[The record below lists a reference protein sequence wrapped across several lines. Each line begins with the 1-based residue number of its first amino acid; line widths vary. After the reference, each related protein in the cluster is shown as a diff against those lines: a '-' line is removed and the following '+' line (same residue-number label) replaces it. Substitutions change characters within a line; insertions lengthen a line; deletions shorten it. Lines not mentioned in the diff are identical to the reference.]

1 MPVAEDRLSRRSYLK
16 FAGAAAVTTGI
27 AGCTGGDGGDTP
39 TETHH
44 EDTHSPTPTDTE
56 EPTATPPTDLQVG
69 ITMGNMD
76 SGLDPQDHAET
87 NTNIVVRQGYEPVLW
102 RDPEGAIVE
111 GLATQWERLEEGKA
125 AQFTLRDGVT
135 FHNGDPLTAE
145 DVAFSIRR
153 IAFEDVGFASP
164 QAGDLGNPASVE
176 AGDGEV
182 TVRYDPLNPIPFALF
197 SVNGDVMQKS
207 WVEEN
212 DRDFINQNLNGT
224 GPFTLSSYD
233 SGNEVVFDRNED
245 YWGGAAEVGG
255 VTLNASTESSTRVNR
270 LLAEESHI
278 VTNVPPQEVSRVNGS
293 DVASIK
299 AVPSTRVIFLFMK
312 YDVEPFSSQKFRQA
326 MNYAVD
332 VESIIENVLNGFG
345 APSSQPTLPAFT
357 GHNPDLDP
365 YGYDPDRA
373 EQLVEE
379 SGHAGVEITLQ
390 TPIGRYLKDVEI
402 AQAAAEQISQ
412 LSNVTCDVEQ
422 RDFGAYVQDLLV
434 PVEEMEVDFGLLG
447 WGNGEFDASLTISP
461 LLVSDT
467 VLTTYENEEVD
478 SLMEQARGTADPDE
492 RDQILQDIN
501 AILHEEA
508 PWVFMHQQFS
518 VYGVSNA
525 IDWTPR
531 ADEHIDPYRASP
543 N

>member
-1 MPVAEDRLSRRSYLK
+1 MPADPDRLSRRSYLK
-16 FAGAAAVTTGI
+16 FAGAAAATASI

-39 TETHH
+39 TDEPPET
-44 EDTHSPTPTDTE
+44 DTPTE
-56 EPTATPPTDLQVG
+56 EPTSTPPTDFQVG

-87 NTNIVVRQGYEPVLW
+87 NTNIVVRQGYETLLD
-102 RDPEGAIVE
+102 RDPEGAIIE
-111 GLATQWERLEEGKA
+111 GLSNEWHREQEGQA
-125 AQFTLRDGVT
+125 ARFVLRDGVA

-153 IAFEDVGFASP
+153 IEFEDVGFSSP
-164 QAGDLGNPASVE
+164 QAGDLGGPSSAE

-182 TVRYDPLNPIPFALF
+182 TFMYDPLNPIPFAQF
-197 SVNGDVMQKS
+197 SVNGDIMQQS

-212 DRDFINQNLNGT
+212 SRDFINQNLNGT

-233 SGNEVVFDRNED
+233 SGNEVVFDRNPD
-245 YWGGAAEVGG
+245 YWGGEAAVGG
-255 VTLNASTESSTRVNR
+255 VTLNSSTESSTRVNR
-270 LLAEESHI
+270 LLAEESDI
-278 VTNVPPQEVSRVNGS
+278 VTNVPPQEVSRVNDS
-293 DVASIK
+293 DVASIE

-312 YDVEPFSSQKFRQA
+312 YDVEPFSSVEFRRA

-365 YGYDPDRA
+365 YGHDPDQA

-402 AQAAAEQISQ
+402 AQAAAEQINQ
-412 LSNVTCDVEQ
+412 LSNVSCDVEQ

-434 PVEEMEVDFGLLG
+434 PVDEMEVDFGLLG
-447 WGNGEFDASLTISP
+447 WGNAEFDASLTISP

-467 VLTTYENEEVD
+467 VLTTYEDEEVD
-478 SLMEQARGTADPDE
+478 QLMDQAASTADPDE
-492 RDQILQDIN
+492 RESLLQEAN
-501 AILHEEA
+501 AVLRDAA

-525 IDWTPR
+525 IDWSPR

>member
-1 MPVAEDRLSRRSYLK
+1 MPGEEDRLSRRSYLK
-16 FAGAAAVTTGI
+16 FAGAAAVTAGL

-44 EDTHSPTPTDTE
+44 EDTHSPTPTE
-56 EPTATPPTDLQVG
+56 EPTATPPTDLQVVV
-69 ITMGNMD
+69 TMGNMD

-87 NTNIVVRQGYEPVLW
+87 NTDIVVSQAYENLLD
-102 RDPEGAIVE
+102 RDPEGALIA
-111 GLATQWERLEEGKA
+111 GLSDEWERLDDGRA
-125 AQFTLRDGVT
+125 ARFVLRDGVT
-135 FHNGDPLTAE
+135 FHNGDSLTAE

-164 QAGDLGNPASVE
+164 QAGDLGGPSSVE
-176 AGDGEV
+176 TGDGEV
-182 TVRYDPLNPIPFALF
+182 TVRYDPLNPIPFSLF
-197 SVNGDVMQKS
+197 AVNAEIMQKS
-207 WVEEN
+207 WVEDN
-212 DRDFINQNLNGT
+212 DRDFINQNINGT

-233 SGNEVVFDRNED
+233 SGNEVVFDRNPD

-293 DVASIK
+293 DVASIE

-332 VESIIENVLNGFG
+332 IDSIIENVLNGFG
-345 APSSQPTLPAFT
+345 SPSGQPTLPFFT
-357 GHNPDLDP
+357 GHDPDVDP
-365 YGYDPDRA
+365 YPHDPDMA

-390 TPIGRYLKDVEI
+390 TPIGRYLKDVEV

-412 LSNVTCDVEQ
+412 LSNVTCNVEQ

-447 WGNGEFDASLTISP
+447 WGNTEFDASQTIEP
-461 LLVSDT
+461 LLTSGSI
-467 VLTTYENEEVD
+467 LTTYEDPEID
-478 SLMEQARGTADPDE
+478 QLMEDASQTGDPDARE
-492 RDQILQDIN
+492 AILQEAN
-501 AILHEEA
+501 RKLHERA
-508 PWVFMHQQFS
+508 PWVFLHNQFS

-531 ADEHIDPYRASP
+531 SDEHIDPYRASP